1 MFIKAKHFYI
11 VAYVLLMVLGI
22 FSFKDA
28 QASTDVLNVTKVVSV
43 YDGDTFRVDIEQ
55 PIGTHPLFTK
65 NIPIRLKGV
74 DTPELRGK
82 CSREVILAKEAK
94 ALTEDF
100 LRTHKVVLTDLSRGK
115 YFRVVAYVK
124 SGTKDLSKILIDNG
138 LAVPYDG
145 GKKTKDWCKD

>member
-1 MFIKAKHFYI
+1 MFIKSKHFYI
-11 VAYVLLMVLGI
+11 VVYVLLMVLGI

-28 QASTDVLNVTKVVSV
+28 KASTDVLHVTKIVSV
-43 YDGDTFRVDIEQ
+43 YDGDTFRVDVEQ

-94 ALTEDF
+94 ALTKDF
-100 LRTHKVVLTDLSRGK
+100 LETHRVHLTDLSRGK

-124 SGTKDLSKILIDNG
+124 SGNKDLSKILIDNG

-145 GKKTKDWCKD
+145 GKKTKDWCED